1 MSRQLLILALVW
13 AKNTRNIYSNL
24 FSQERQYIGSAHH
37 GIGLGMSIV
46 KGLIEKMGGSIEV
59 ESEEGV
65 WSTFII
71 KIPFKIASTPY
82 KVNKQTSEIKID
94 VLNLLL
100 VEDNEL
106 NTEIAETLLSDEG
119 AVVTVAKNGL
129 QAVNI

>member
-1 MSRQLLILALVW
+1 
-13 AKNTRNIYSNL
+13 
-24 FSQERQYIGSAHH
+24 
-37 GIGLGMSIV
+37 MSIV

-65 WSTFII
+65 GSTFII

-129 QAVNI
+129 QAVNIKKKPESSFDAILVATGTGTLAFLLSLMAFFLSSFLNFD